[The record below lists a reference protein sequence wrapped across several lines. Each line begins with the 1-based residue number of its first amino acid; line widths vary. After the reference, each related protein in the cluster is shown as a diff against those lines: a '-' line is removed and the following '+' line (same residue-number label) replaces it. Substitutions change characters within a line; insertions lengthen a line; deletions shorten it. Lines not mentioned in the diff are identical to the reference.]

1 MVTPLP
7 RPELIHQLQMRQLEL
22 EIENEALRESVA
34 SLQKS
39 EAWNDLILERLPAA
53 LLVVDAQG
61 RVIRANKGAYEVF
74 AYPAGSM
81 PGMNIAALIPERFRP
96 DHDNRV
102 TRFLET
108 PQTRD
113 MGDGRELR
121 SLRRDGSEFPSELRL
136 VPLRLGERSYV
147 VVSVLDISERKRA
160 EEEAHIAAIAFES
173 QSGMLVTDRNGII
186 LRVNRAFTR
195 LTGYSAEEAVGRT
208 PRLLS
213 SGRHAPEFYA
223 EMWTAIGAKG
233 HWQGQI
239 WNRRKDG
246 RVFAEWL
253 TITAISDAEGK
264 VTHYVSTFSDITENA
279 EAEAQIHRLAYY
291 DALTGLPNRLLLQD
305 RLGQAVAAS
314 ARTGRH
320 GALLFLDLDNFK
332 TVNDTRGHDTG
343 DHLLIE
349 VTRRLLQTVR
359 ESDTVARLGGD
370 EFVVILEELSE
381 TATEAAAMA
390 QQVAEKLCQTIGMQS
405 QIDGHELRCTTSIG
419 IGLFR
424 RHETVEDLLKHADL
438 AMYHAKSCGRN
449 TLRFFDP
456 AMQAKLDERSL
467 MEAELH
473 KALRHDQFQLHY
485 QAQIGADGAV
495 IGAETLLRWLHP
507 QRGLIAPGE
516 FIPLAE
522 ESGLI
527 LPIGQWVLE
536 TACAQLAAWSTNS
549 STDRLMLAVNVSAS
563 QFRHTDFVAQV
574 RSALDASGAS
584 PDCLKL
590 ELTESMVL
598 SNVEDTID
606 KMKQLKALG
615 ISFSMDDFGTGYSS
629 LAYLTRLPL
638 DQLKIDR
645 SFVTNLPDNIN
656 DGIIARTIITM
667 GRSLA
672 LEVVAEGVETA
683 GQREFL
689 ERYGCHAYQG
699 YFYSKAVPLESF
711 ETFLA
716 ANAAEADARR
726 PA

>member
-390 QQVAEKLCQTIGMQS
+390 QQVA
-405 QIDGHELRCTTSIG
+405 
-419 IGLFR
+419 
-424 RHETVEDLLKHADL
+424 
-438 AMYHAKSCGRN
+438 
-449 TLRFFDP
+449 
-456 AMQAKLDERSL
+456 
-467 MEAELH
+467 
-473 KALRHDQFQLHY
+473 
-485 QAQIGADGAV
+485 
-495 IGAETLLRWLHP
+495 
-507 QRGLIAPGE
+507 
-516 FIPLAE
+516 
-522 ESGLI
+522 
-527 LPIGQWVLE
+527 
-536 TACAQLAAWSTNS
+536 
-549 STDRLMLAVNVSAS
+549 
-563 QFRHTDFVAQV
+563 
-574 RSALDASGAS
+574 
-584 PDCLKL
+584 
-590 ELTESMVL
+590 
-598 SNVEDTID
+598 
-606 KMKQLKALG
+606 
-615 ISFSMDDFGTGYSS
+615 
-629 LAYLTRLPL
+629 
-638 DQLKIDR
+638 
-645 SFVTNLPDNIN
+645 
-656 DGIIARTIITM
+656 
-667 GRSLA
+667 
-672 LEVVAEGVETA
+672 
-683 GQREFL
+683 
-689 ERYGCHAYQG
+689 
-699 YFYSKAVPLESF
+699 
-711 ETFLA
+711 
-716 ANAAEADARR
+716 
-726 PA
+726 